1 MKLCPAWI
9 TGGEKMFEI
18 SIHKMGQAVG
28 SYVAK
33 KASRLEQAELLSY
46 GAEILLGSFVKLSL
60 LFSVAAFLHIT
71 SEVTVLLFVTGLVR
85 ILSGGAHCSAYYR
98 CLITSIVTLTALG
111 SALKLMQPFLS
122 VLPAIVLYGTVLL
135 SLYLYWRYAPQA
147 PPNKPFENETSELA
161 FRRCTLL
168 AVAALSLVAII
179 VGTNSF
185 MGWTTAAALLWQAF
199 TLTPV
204 GHKFI
209 GSWDILLTPQSKGG
223 EVKC

>member
-1 MKLCPAWI
+1 
-9 TGGEKMFEI
+9 MFEI

-28 SYVAK
+28 SYVAQ
-33 KASRLEQAELLSY
+33 KASRLEQAEMLSY
-46 GAEILLGSFVKLSL
+46 GAEILLGSVVKLTL

-71 SEVTVLLFVTGLVR
+71 YEVTVLLIVTGLVR

-98 CLITSIVTLTALG
+98 CLITSIVVLAALG
-111 SALKLMQPFLS
+111 SAVKLMQPWLS
-122 VLPAIVLYGTVLL
+122 VLPSIVLYGVILL

-147 PPNKPFENETSELA
+147 PPNKPFENKASELT

-168 AVAALSLVAII
+168 AVVALSIVSII
-179 VGTNSF
+179 VGPKNF
-185 MGWTTAAALLWQAF
+185 MGWTMATALLWQAF

-209 GSWDILLTPQSKGG
+209 GSWDILLSPKPKGG
-223 EVKC
+223 EVKW